1 MRIHRRHAL
10 KLGAGALGAAVAPV
24 AQSQATYP
32 SKPVRMI
39 VPFAAGGAT
48 DTIARLIAQQLSISL
63 KQQFPVE
70 NHGGAGGNIGMGVA
84 AGTPP
89 DGHMILTVSNS
100 FYLNPSLYAKIP
112 YSPET
117 DFAPLTLV
125 ATSPYL
131 LTVHPSMPAK
141 TLQELV
147 ALLKANPGKYSYAS
161 PGPGTPGH
169 LAGELFRLPL
179 KLDVTHVPFKG
190 GNPAITSTVGG
201 HTPISFSSL
210 PTAAPHVKNGLLRA
224 LAVLSPKRS
233 PALPDVPTA
242 AEAGLPGLEV
252 EIISGMLVRAGT
264 PQATID
270 LLHGEIAK
278 AVALPE
284 LAKRMDALG
293 FVPVVNTPAEFGA
306 WLKVELPKW
315 ATVIRDANMTLAQ

>member
-1 MRIHRRHAL
+1 MNVLVRISAL
-10 KLGAGALGAAVAPV
+10 CVALFAAAA
-24 AQSQATYP
+24 AQAQTSYP
-32 SKPVRMI
+32 TKPVRII

-48 DTIARLIAQQLSISL
+48 DTIARLIANQLSVSL
-63 KQQFPVE
+63 RQQFPIE
-70 NHGGAGGNIGMGVA
+70 NHGGAGGNIGMGA
-84 AGTPP
+84 AASTPP
-89 DGHMILTVSNS
+89 DGHMILTISNS
-100 FYLNPSLYAKIP
+100 FYLNPALFSKIP

-131 LTVHPSMPAK
+131 LTVHPSIPAK
-141 TLQELV
+141 TLKEFV
-147 ALLKANPGKYSYAS
+147 ELLKANPGKYSYAS

-169 LAGELFRLPL
+169 LAGELFRLPR
-179 KLDVTHVPFKG
+179 KLDMTHVPFKG

-210 PTAAPHVKNGLLRA
+210 PTAAPHVKAGTLRA

-233 PALPDVPTA
+233 PALPDVPTT

-252 EIISGMLVRAGT
+252 EIISGMLMRAGT
-264 PQATID
+264 PQPIVD
-270 LLHGEIAK
+270 LLYKEVAK

-284 LAKRMDALG
+284 LTQRMDALG
-293 FVPVVNTPAEFGA
+293 FVPVVNSPAEFGA

-315 ATVIRDANMTLAQ
+315 AQVIRDANMKLAQ

>member
-1 MRIHRRHAL
+1 MSVIGRFAVL
-10 KLGAGALGAAVAPV
+10 AAVLFA
-24 AQSQATYP
+24 AQAADAQTAYP

-48 DTIARLIAQQLSISL
+48 DTIARLIANQLSISL
-63 KQQFPVE
+63 RQQFNIE
-70 NHGGAGGNIGMGVA
+70 NHGGAGGNIGMGAA

-112 YSPET
+112 YSPEM

-131 LTVHPSMPAK
+131 LTVHPSIPAK
-141 TLQELV
+141 TLLEFV

-169 LAGELFRLPL
+169 LAGELFRLPR

-210 PTAAPHVKNGLLRA
+210 PTAAPHVKSGSLRA

-264 PQATID
+264 PQPIID
-270 LLHGEIAK
+270 LLHRETAK
-278 AVALPE
+278 AVALPDM
-284 LAKRMDALG
+284 ANRMDALG

-306 WLKVELPKW
+306 WLQVELPKW
-315 ATVIRDANMTLAQ
+315 AQVIRDANMKLAQ